1 MSDSILHCN
10 AGDWRSTL
18 TVFVEPDENPSA
30 AVREEVAFARLENSH
45 PRVLVVHLT
54 SRRGDELFT
63 RDEFL
68 ARHAVNGRKL

>member
-1 MSDSILHCN
+1 MCDSILHRTE
-10 AGDWRSTL
+10 GDWRPNL
-18 TVFVEPDENPSA
+18 TVFVEPDERPSA
-30 AVREEVAFARLENSH
+30 SVREEVEFHRLWNSR

-68 ARHAVNGRKL
+68 SRHAVNGRKL